1 MSSARILMLTA
12 VAGASLVLA
21 GCATV
26 EEAAVE
32 AVADTYHADLTGA
45 KEVGGGDPDGS
56 AKAEISVS
64 DRLNQVCWDVKDVR
78 NIGAVTGAHIHKGA
92 VGVNGPVVVMLT
104 KSNEGSWKGCAD
116 RGGEWTQDMIKAN
129 YSGFYVN
136 LHTAEYPNGA
146 IRGQLHR

>member
-1 MSSARILMLTA
+1 MNRARIILLGSMA
-12 VAGASLVLA
+12 SASLALA
-21 GCATV
+21 DCATV

-32 AVADTYHADLTGA
+32 AVADTYHAELTGA
-45 KEVGGGDPDGS
+45 KEVGGGDADGS
-56 AKAEISVS
+56 GTAEISVS
-64 DRLNQVCWDVKDVR
+64 DRLNQVCWDIKDVR
-78 NIGAVTGAHIHKGA
+78 NIGVVTGAHIHKGG

-104 KSNEGSWKGCAD
+104 KSNEGTWKGCAD
-116 RGGEWTQDMIKAN
+116 RGSEWTQDMIKAN

>member
-1 MSSARILMLTA
+1 MTGARIVMLTA
-12 VAGASLVLA
+12 ACGVALALV

-26 EEAAVE
+26 KEAAVE
-32 AVADTYHADLTGA
+32 AVADSYHAELTGA

-78 NIGAVTGAHIHKGA
+78 NFGAVTGAHIHKGP

-104 KSNEGSWKGCAD
+104 KSSEGAWKGCAD
-116 RGGEWTQDMIKAN
+116 RGSEWTQDMIKAN

>member
-1 MSSARILMLTA
+1 MYSARTLMLTA
-12 VAGASLVLA
+12 TVGASLALA

-32 AVADTYHADLTGA
+32 AVADTYHAELTGA
-45 KEVGGGDPDGS
+45 QEVGGGDRDGVG
-56 AKAEISVS
+56 KAEISVS

-104 KSNEGSWKGCAD
+104 KSNEGTWKGCAD
-116 RGGEWTQDMIKAN
+116 RGSEWTQDMIKAN
-129 YSGFYVN
+129 FSGFYVN